1 MKHIFCWIV
10 GCVFLVSSGFGQ
22 TLAPSLD
29 SLKSYVYYLA
39 SPDLKGRNTGT
50 EGQKMAA
57 SFIAKKFESYGL
69 QTLQNSKYYH
79 YYQLKRK
86 GRNTIS
92 IKNYNNILIS
102 PWHFYFASGYNQL
115 DTFNST
121 LIFAGYGSNEEVK
134 NLNIGDKA
142 IAFIADA
149 PAEAYQTIIRLSTTY
164 GNKQFFVIFPKK
176 NSDLDKVWSD
186 DFQLSTLRLQQS
198 FDRLYKQTLTEEWV
212 NPADSLNI
220 YYCFPNVLRNVFLMN
235 DEQLEKVAQNNIN
248 ENYELL
254 SALFQPDISCM
265 VNYHDTVETIKVEN
279 VGGYIKGIDTLR
291 TLVVSA
297 HYDHIGEDLGKI
309 NYGADDNASGTAALL
324 ECSRLMSND
333 AKMGILPETNVLFLA
348 FSGEEMG
355 LLGSEAFVTDST
367 TPLNE
372 IYHNINMDMIGRWD
386 ELHEENRDFVY
397 LLTAG
402 ENSKT
407 FYKIGKNKIN
417 VPYGFEISNNP
428 GANEKNVFRT
438 GSDHYS
444 FYKKG
449 IPVSVFFTGLHEDY
463 HSPRDTPDKINYQNL
478 TNITSVVYQ
487 YIYKISAE

>member
-10 GCVFLVSSGFGQ
+10 GCVILISSGFGQ

-29 SLKSYVYYLA
+29 SIKSHVYYLA
-39 SPDLKGRNTGT
+39 SPQLKGRNTGS
-50 EGQKMAA
+50 EGQKTAA
-57 SFIAKKFESYGL
+57 NFIAERFENYGL
-69 QTLQNSKYYH
+69 QPLQNTEYYH

-92 IKNYNNILIS
+92 VQNYNNILIS

-115 DTFNST
+115 DTLNST

-134 NLNIGDKA
+134 NLTITDKA
-142 IAFIADA
+142 IAFISDDPAD
-149 PAEAYQTIIRLSTTY
+149 AYQTILRLSTAY

-176 NSDLDKVWSD
+176 NHDLDKVWSD
-186 DFQLSTLRLQQS
+186 EFQLSSLRLQQS
-198 FDRLYKQTLTEEWV
+198 FDRLQEQTISDEWA
-212 NPADSLNI
+212 NPTDSLNI

-235 DEQLEKVAQNNIN
+235 DEQLENVAKNNIN
-248 ENYELL
+248 QNYELL
-254 SALFQPDISCM
+254 TAIIQPDISCM
-265 VNYHDTVETIKVEN
+265 INFHDTVETILVEN
-279 VGGYIKGIDTLR
+279 VGGYIKGKDTSR
-291 TLVVSA
+291 TIVVSA
-297 HYDHIGEDLGKI
+297 HYDHIGEDMGFI

-324 ECSRLMSND
+324 ECSRLMSID
-333 AKMGILPETNVLFLA
+333 ANMGTLPETNVLFMA

-386 ELHEENRDFVY
+386 ELHEDNRDFVY
-397 LLTAG
+397 LLTEG
-402 ENSKT
+402 KNSKA
-407 FYKIGKNKIN
+407 FYKIGKNK
-417 VPYGFEISNNP
+417 VMLLDGFEIDNNP
-428 GANEKNVFRT
+428 GGKEKMVFRS

-444 FYKKG
+444 FYKKD
-449 IPVSVFFTGLHEDY
+449 IPVSIFFTGLHEDY